1 MTALKLSAASLS
13 VLVLLLVS
21 CSSKPQESENNELNR
36 TEEEP
41 QIVTELTAKEGLQM
55 LQLYCYACH
64 NPNTQSHDEMLAPPL
79 AGIKNRY
86 KNTYANREEFIVKM
100 AEFISMPSKD
110 KALMKGPIKR
120 FGLMP
125 TPALTDKA
133 KIEALVTFIYDTPI
147 ETPDWFAKHYEE
159 KHGEVWEEK

>member
-1 MTALKLSAASLS
+1 MTALKLNASILTI
-13 VLVLLLVS
+13 LVLFLAS
-21 CSSKPQESENNELNR
+21 CSSKPQDSVNDEFNQAAEESNMSA
-36 TEEEP
+36 
-41 QIVTELTAKEGLQM
+41 ELTAKEGLQM

-86 KNTYANREEFIVKM
+86 KNRYTNREEFIANM
-100 AEFISMPSKD
+100 AEFISMPSED

-125 TPALTDKA
+125 KPPLTDKD
-133 KIEALVTFIYDTPI
+133 KIEALVAFIYDTPI

-159 KHGEVWEEK
+159 KHGEAWEEK